1 MKLRNLGKDDLYRF
15 FKVVDK
21 CEEDVELVVK
31 DEMRLNLKSKLS
43 QFVSLV
49 GLFSQVKVPEIEIY
63 CKSNRDVN
71 RLVDFLVADGGT
83 Y

>member
-1 MKLRNLGKDDLYRF
+1 MKLRNLDKDDLYRF

>member
-71 RLVDFLVADGGT
+71 RLVDFLVADGGA